1 MPPSSMDLS
10 QQVYAWFCRNSSGQI
25 VGGKVSSFRCRSA
38 LDEEAVA
45 IIESSK
51 VRRLMPWRLSMLST
65 SLEILSIGKLV
76 LLLRI

>member
-10 QQVYAWFCRNSSGQI
+10 QQVYAWFCRNSNSSGQI

-38 LDEEAVA
+38 LNEEAVA

-51 VRRLMPWRLSMLST
+51 VWRLSMLST
-65 SLEILSIGKLV
+65 SLEILFIGKLV